1 MLYRTT
7 TYPLVTLVYDIGRGT
22 IGLPELQRPFVWP
35 NAKIRDLFD
44 SLYRGYPCGFLL
56 LWETGAGLREIGTNG
71 KDEAP
76 NLAIVDGQQRL
87 TSLYAVMTGAEVIR
101 ADYSRERIRIAF
113 DPLAERF
120 EVANAATA
128 QDPAFISNIA
138 EVWKPDSN
146 VFKVAAG
153 YLAKLEAAERALTA
167 EQTSRIQTA
176 IGRLGS
182 LAQYHFNALVLTTDA
197 GVDTVAEVFVRIN
210 GQGSKLN
217 QADFILT
224 LMSVFWEEGR
234 KDLEAFA
241 RAAAGPPDGKPSPK
255 NYFIEP
261 SPDQMLRVM
270 VGLGLKRGKL
280 EAVYAALRGRVPTT
294 AAIDP
299 ARREAGFSRLKAAR
313 DATLNINRWHH
324 FMGALPLA
332 GYRSRRMVTSELALL
347 YSYAIYLVGIEQ
359 VGVELPIMRQAV
371 AEFFFMAA
379 LTSRYTL
386 SGETRFEADIAALE
400 QASGPADF
408 LARLQRLSDLKL
420 TDDFWSIT
428 LPEWLATS
436 GAKTP
441 SRMAYQAAL
450 VVLNARVLFSP
461 IKVAAALDPAV
472 TGTKSIV
479 EEHHLFPRA
488 YLATLGFTERKQVNQ
503 IANFALLEWP
513 DNLKVGATAPG
524 TYAPPLDATL
534 SKDDRFHHALPPEWW
549 AMPYDRF
556 LSERR
561 RRMADVVRTAWERLR
576 GGPPA
581 ENVAPTTAEL
591 ITGGETEGV
600 EFKSTLRTNLHTG
613 QPDDKI
619 QTAALK
625 TIAAF
630 LNAGGGTLLIGVA
643 DDGSVTG
650 LAADSFPNEDKMSLH
665 LVNLIRDRIG
675 ELFLP
680 YVHPEFLEHDGG
692 RVLSVRCEC
701 GPKPAF
707 VKDGAAQRFFVR
719 GANATAELIG
729 QAVVDYSVQHFK

>member
-1 MLYRTT
+1 MLYHTT
-7 TYPLVTLVYDIGRGT
+7 TYPLVTLVHAIGRGS

-35 NAKIRDLFD
+35 NSKIRDLFD

-56 LWETGAGLREIGTNG
+56 LWETGAGQRGIGTNG
-71 KDEAP
+71 KDETP
-76 NLAIVDGQQRL
+76 SLAIVDGQQRL
-87 TSLYAVMTGAEVIR
+87 TSLYAVITGAEVTR

-138 EVWKPDSN
+138 ELWKPDSYPY
-146 VFKVAAG
+146 KVAAD
-153 YLAKLEAAERALTA
+153 YLTKLDAAERTLTA
-167 EQTSRIQTA
+167 EQISRIHTA
-176 IGRLGS
+176 IGRLGQ
-182 LAQYHFNALVLTTDA
+182 LAQYPFNALVLTTDA

-294 AAIDP
+294 GAIDP
-299 ARREAGFSRLKAAR
+299 ARREAGFSRLQAAR
-313 DATLNINRWHH
+313 NATLNINRWHH
-324 FMGALPLA
+324 FMSALPLA
-332 GYRSRRMVTSELALL
+332 GYRSQRMITSERALL
-347 YSYAIYLVGIEQ
+347 YAYTIYLVGIEE
-359 VGVELPIMRQAV
+359 VGVELAVMRKAV

-379 LTSRYTL
+379 MTSRYTF
-386 SGETRFEADIAALE
+386 SGETRFEADLAALE
-400 QASGPADF
+400 SPNGPADF
-408 LARLQRLSDLKL
+408 LARLRRLSDLML

-428 LPEWLATS
+428 LPESLATS

-441 SRMAYQAAL
+441 SRMAYQASL
-450 VVLNARVLFSP
+450 VILDAQVLFSP

-472 TGTKSIV
+472 TGTKSMV

-488 YLATLGFTERKQVNQ
+488 HLATLGLTESKQVNQ
-503 IANFALLEWP
+503 IANVALLEWP
-513 DNLKVGATAPG
+513 DNLKVGATPPS

-549 AMPYDRF
+549 TMPYDSF

-561 RRMADVVRTAWERLR
+561 RLMADVVRAAWERLR

-581 ENVAPTTAEL
+581 PSIAPTPAEL
-591 ITGGETEGV
+591 IMGGETEGV
-600 EFKSTLRTNLHTG
+600 EFKSTLRMNLHTG
-613 QPDDKI
+613 QPDDKM
-619 QTAALK
+619 QMAALK

-650 LAADSFPNEDKMSLH
+650 LAADGFPNEDKMSLH

-680 YVHPEFLEHDGG
+680 YVHPEFVEHDGG

-707 VKDGAAQRFFVR
+707 VKDAAAQRFFVR
-719 GANATAELIG
+719 GANATAELTG

>member
-7 TYPLVTLVYDIGRGT
+7 IYPLVTLVHEIARGA

-56 LWETGAGLREIGTNG
+56 LWETGADLKGIGTNG

-76 NLAIVDGQQRL
+76 SLAIVDGQQRL

-101 ADYSRERIRIAF
+101 ADFSRERIRIAF
-113 DPLAERF
+113 DPLVERF

-128 QDPAFISNIA
+128 QDRAFISSVA
-138 EVWKPDSN
+138 EVWKPGAN
-146 VFKVAAG
+146 VFKVASD
-153 YLAKLEAAERALTA
+153 YLAQLSEVRTLTA
-167 EQTSRIQTA
+167 EETGRIQTA
-176 IGRLGS
+176 IGRLVALS
-182 LAQYHFNALVLTTDA
+182 QHPFNALVLTTDA

-210 GQGSKLN
+210 GQGAKLK

-241 RAAAGPPDGKPSPK
+241 HAAAGPPDGKPSPR
-255 NYFIEP
+255 NYFIKP

-294 AAIDP
+294 GVIDP
-299 ARREAGFSRLKAAR
+299 ARREAGFKRLKGACDAA
-313 DATLNINRWHH
+313 LNVNRWHH
-324 FMGALPLA
+324 FLSGLPLA
-332 GYRSRRMVTSELALL
+332 GYRSNRMINSELVLL
-347 YSYAIYLVGIEQ
+347 YAYTIYLVGIED
-359 VGVELPIMRQAV
+359 VGVELPMMRQAI

-379 LTSRYTL
+379 MTSRYAL
-386 SGETRFEADIAALE
+386 SGETRFEADLAALDG
-400 QASGPADF
+400 SVGPTDF
-408 LARLQRLSDLKL
+408 LARLRRLSDLKL

-450 VVLNARVLFSP
+450 VVLDARVLFSP
-461 IKVAAALDPAV
+461 IKVSAALDPALSS
-472 TGTKSIV
+472 TKATV
-479 EEHHLFPRA
+479 EEHHLFPKA
-488 YLATLGFTERKQVNQ
+488 YLATQNKTERKQVNQ
-503 IANFALLEWP
+503 IANFTLLEWP
-513 DNLKVGATAPG
+513 DNLKVGAAAPAD
-524 TYAPPLDATL
+524 YAPALDATITA
-534 SKDDRFHHALPPEWW
+534 SDRFHHALPQEWW
-549 AMPYDRF
+549 GMAYETF
-556 LSERR
+556 LHERR
-561 RRMADVVRTAWERLR
+561 RRMADVVKAGWEQLR
-576 GGPPA
+576 GGPPPA
-581 ENVAPTTAEL
+581 NIMPTIAEL

-619 QTAALK
+619 QISALK

-643 DDGSVTG
+643 DDGGVVSLV
-650 LAADSFPNEDKMSLH
+650 ADGFASEDKMGLH

-675 ELFLP
+675 DLFLP
-680 YVHPEFLEHDGG
+680 YVHPEFVDHEGG
-692 RVLSVRCEC
+692 RVLSIRCER
-701 GPKPAF
+701 GPRPAF
-707 VKDGAAQRFFVR
+707 VKDGPAQRFFVR
-719 GANATAELIG
+719 GANATAELAG
-729 QAVVDYSVQHFK
+729 QTVVDYCSHRFK